1 MQQSLCYSVFT
12 PRSVEKVP
20 IVWMG
25 EHSRTYSGGD
35 KVKIN
40 RTFSIEMG
48 LYEEL
53 RKRSNQ
59 SATVCAA
66 LRGWFFDH
74 HEIVSEMSTRRLMA
88 ILNNRK
94 DVSRNVKLA
103 CIRELNA
110 GTSDRL
116 TSHKQQEELSSEEL

>member
-1 MQQSLCYSVFT
+1 M
-12 PRSVEKVP
+12 
-20 IVWMG
+20 
-25 EHSRTYSGGD
+25 
-35 KVKIN
+35 KIN

-88 ILNNRK
+88 ILNNRP
-94 DVSRNVKLA
+94 DVSKNVKLA

-116 TSHKQQEELSSEEL
+116 TSHKQQEEPSS

>member
-1 MQQSLCYSVFT
+1 
-12 PRSVEKVP
+12 
-20 IVWMG
+20 
-25 EHSRTYSGGD
+25 
-35 KVKIN
+35 VKIN

-66 LRGWFFDH
+66 LRQWFFDYDQK
-74 HEIVSEMSTRRLMA
+74 VSEMSTRRLMA
-88 ILNNRK
+88 ILNSRQ
-94 DVSRNVKLA
+94 DVSKNVKLA

-110 GTSDRL
+110 GTSDRVA
-116 TSHKQQEELSSEEL
+116 SHTQQEEPSS